1 MKISAANGWK
11 KVLELR
17 NPIRTF
23 LVLTTAISLF
33 LSITIRDIFFVQKI
47 NLNFRILNDL
57 HIFQTLFNISLMKS
71 KYAKFNQIFPKYNF
85 CVHLQNNERIIR
97 SF

>member
-1 MKISAANGWK
+1 MKISVANGWK

-23 LVLTTAISLF
+23 LVLTTGISLF

-47 NLNFRILNDL
+47 NLNFRLLNDL
-57 HIFQTLFNISLMKS
+57 HLFQTLFNISLMKS
-71 KYAKFNQIFPKYNF
+71 EYAKFNQILPKYNF
-85 CVHLQNNERIIR
+85 CVHLQNNERNIR